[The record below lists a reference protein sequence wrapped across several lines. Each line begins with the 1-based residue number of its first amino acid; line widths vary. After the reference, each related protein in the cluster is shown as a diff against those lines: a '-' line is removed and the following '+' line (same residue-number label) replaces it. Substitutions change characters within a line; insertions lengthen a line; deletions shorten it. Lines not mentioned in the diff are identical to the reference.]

1 MTAISNLDI
10 SSNLNLT
17 DLYNNLQSA
26 EQAKL
31 TPITNEAT
39 ACKNKISAFGQLQ
52 SSLQNLQSAIDALT
66 KTTTF
71 NATAVTSNNL
81 SFSASTDSSAIP
93 GNYQVKVT
101 QLATAQ
107 SLLSGK
113 ISSSDTAL
121 GSSDSDSRTLTLQ
134 TGQGNP
140 VTLTLTDK
148 QTSLDGI
155 VDAINQS
162 GAGINATS
170 IRAADGEYY
179 LSLTAK
185 DSGEGNDI
193 SLTVSG
199 DDQLQSVIGYSSTDS
214 NSAMHQTR
222 AAQNAKLTVNG
233 IAIDSKSNTVTN
245 APSGVTLNLK
255 SVSQSEET
263 LEIGNNTDDTVKA
276 VKDWVTAY
284 NKLQSTIASLTS
296 FSGTDTATTDSTSNG
311 PLIGDGTVRNIQV
324 RLQSMLTQ
332 PQQGAYSILAQLGI
346 SMDPNV
352 QADGSTGVLTVDD
365 NKLNN
370 ALQSNPQAVISFF
383 TGDGKTSGFATGMN
397 NTLKDMLSDS
407 VGNKGMLANA
417 IDSLNSNYEDLS
429 KRYDSMQS
437 GIDST
442 MARYKTQFTQLNKL
456 MSQMD
461 QTKQYLTSQFDN
473 SSDK

>member
-148 QTSLDGI
+148 QASLDGI
-155 VDAINQS
+155 VEAISQS